1 VNKKR
6 KLRGNTSMAFPRGFA
21 AISFWLALPFGIAGG
36 IFMAMKAGNLF
47 VFILGFMGG
56 LVFVMVV
63 YVLIALM
70 LVPAVKFFWE
80 NLTQKKRA

>member
-1 VNKKR
+1 MDFR
-6 KLRGNTSMAFPRGFA
+6 RGFA

-36 IFMAMKAGNLF
+36 IESREPLCVYSGLY
-47 VFILGFMGG
+47 GGG

-80 NLTQKKRA
+80 NLTKKKRA